1 MNTLSRTASTFM
13 LAISLLGFGSMQ
25 PANAGGLARGTSA
38 YAHGDFVRAAREL
51 SPLARRGNARAQALL
66 GFMYEHGFGVPQ
78 AYEPAADLY
87 MQAALRGDPFAQCA
101 LGLLYDKGHG
111 VPENVELAYMW
122 LSRATA
128 HAPRRQR
135 DYFQRLRNAVASKM
149 TPGQIIEGQRLALM
163 AY

>member
-1 MNTLSRTASTFM
+1 MNSASRAAL
-13 LAISLLGFGSMQ
+13 LAISLLGLGAMQ
-25 PANAGGLARGTSA
+25 PAGASGLTRGTNA
-38 YAHGDFVRAAREL
+38 YARGDFVRAAREL
-51 SPLARRGNARAQALL
+51 SPLARRGNARAQAML

-87 MQAALRGDPFAQCA
+87 MRAAQRGDPFAQCA

-111 VPENVELAYMW
+111 VPESVELAYMW

-135 DYFQRLRNAVASKM
+135 DYYQRLRDAVASKM
-149 TPGQIIEGQRLALM
+149 TPGQIREGQRLSLM
-163 AY
+163 VY

>member
-1 MNTLSRTASTFM
+1 MNSLARTAVPLLLT
-13 LAISLLGFGSMQ
+13 ISLLGFVSLQ
-25 PANAGGLARGTSA
+25 PSAAGGLTRGTSA
-38 YAHGDFVRAAREL
+38 YARGDYVRAAKEL
-51 SPLARRGNARAQALL
+51 AALARRGNARAQAKL

-87 MQAALRGDPFAQCA
+87 MQAALRGDAFAQCA

-111 VPENVELAYMW
+111 VPESAELAYMW

-128 HAPRRQR
+128 RAPRRQR
-135 DYFQRLRNAVASKM
+135 DYYQRLRDAVASKM

-163 AY
+163 AN